1 MKVEMVKSA
10 LQMALKSRSFNH
22 KSIIHHSDRGIQY
35 CCPDFTNYAENN
47 GMVLST
53 TQQYDPYENAVAERV
68 NGILKAEFGLGKT
81 LPSLKIAQKMVK
93 QAVEIYNNERPHF
106 SLNLA
111 KPFQAHI
118 AQIHHYKSYSKEKVK
133 TSRMQECW

>member
-10 LQMALKSRSFNH
+10 LHMALKNRCFKH
-22 KSIIHHSDRGIQY
+22 ESIIHHSDRGIQY
-35 CCPDFTNYAENN
+35 CCPDFTEFAEKN

-53 TQQYDPYENAVAERV
+53 TQQYDPYENAVAERI
-68 NGILKAEFGLGKT
+68 NGILKSEFGLGNT

-93 QAVEIYNNERPHF
+93 QSIEIYNSERPHL
-106 SLNLA
+106 SLNMA
-111 KPFQAHI
+111 KPAQAHI

-133 TSRMQECW
+133 TSSMQEC